1 MIRRLRQLLIAV
13 MFGVLGA
20 AAGRVASDMRNQQA
34 AGEEPSQINLDS
46 IDLHPRDIAPGI
58 FAAMR
63 VTSAPWSW
71 LHVPPWLA
79 AFAVNFVFVGFAKE
93 LKSLKDMSGLPT
105 MGEPVWQDDPEAVDI
120 EGSAIDGQTVDGA
133 ASDAVEDSRTDAAP
147 ETALDA
153 NESASI

>member
-1 MIRRLRQLLIAV
+1 

-20 AAGRVASDMRNQQA
+20 AAGHIAADMRKQQA

-46 IDLHPRDIAPGI
+46 IDLHPRDIVPGI
-58 FAAMR
+58 IAAMR

-79 AFAVNFVFVGFAKE
+79 AFAVNFAFVGFAKE
-93 LKSLKDMSGLPT
+93 LRSLKDMSGLSG
-105 MGEPVWQDDPEAVDI
+105 MGETVWQDDPEAADI
-120 EGSAIDGQTVDGA
+120 DGFAIDDAIDDAVNNA
-133 ASDAVEDSRTDAAP
+133 ASDAVEDSSADAAP
-147 ETALDA
+147 VVTPTDASETTPDV

>member
-1 MIRRLRQLLIAV
+1 

-20 AAGRVASDMRNQQA
+20 AAGRIAADVRKQQA
-34 AGEEPSQINLDS
+34 AGEEPSQINLDG

-79 AFAVNFVFVGFAKE
+79 AFAVNFAFVGFAKE
-93 LKSLKDMSGLPT
+93 LGSLKDMSGLPG
-105 MGEPVWQDDPEAVDI
+105 MGEPVWENDSEAAD
-120 EGSAIDGQTVDGA
+120 VDGSTIDIA
-133 ASDAVEDSRTDAAP
+133 MNNAVSDAVEDSSPDATPAITP
-147 ETALDA
+147 DA